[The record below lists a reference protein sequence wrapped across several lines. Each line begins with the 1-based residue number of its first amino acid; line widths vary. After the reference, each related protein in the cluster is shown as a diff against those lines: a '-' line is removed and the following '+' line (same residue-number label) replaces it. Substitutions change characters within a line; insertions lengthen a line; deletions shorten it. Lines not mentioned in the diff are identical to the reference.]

1 MQNEFYTAISTNLF
15 WERKYKNK
23 LTLLNICLSV
33 TITIILMELLH
44 YWLGQF
50 FPYFVYFLLLTWKK
64 KKNCHI
70 ELYTNMFTPTTSL
83 HLAHSTTHYML
94 LVHIYLHIPQRMSN
108 CTAILKFTSLQER
121 NTHSLSL
128 STHTHTDLNIH
139 YIWLSITCILAI
151 ASTCV
156 QHKNLLNRSMPHAI
170 IFCSIITTLA
180 TSKDS
185 KAWSCKR
192 STCYGLP
199 PSSLNLPITLDL
211 TMKLCMVITEH
222 AIEYWMPFT

>member
-1 MQNEFYTAISTNLF
+1 MQIEFYTAISTNLF

-23 LTLLNICLSV
+23 LRLLNICLSV

-44 YWLGQF
+44 YWLGQY
-50 FPYFVYFLLLTWKK
+50 FPYFVSFVCFFYWPGKK
-64 KKNCHI
+64 KKCHI

-121 NTHSLSL
+121 NTHSLFL

-139 YIWLSITCILAI
+139 YTWLSITCILAI

-156 QHKNLLNRSMPHAI
+156 QHKTFLNRSMPHTI

-180 TSKDS
+180 T
-185 KAWSCKR
+185 KR
-192 STCYGLP
+192 LKGLV
-199 PSSLNLPITLDL
+199 L
-211 TMKLCMVITEH
+211 
-222 AIEYWMPFT
+222 